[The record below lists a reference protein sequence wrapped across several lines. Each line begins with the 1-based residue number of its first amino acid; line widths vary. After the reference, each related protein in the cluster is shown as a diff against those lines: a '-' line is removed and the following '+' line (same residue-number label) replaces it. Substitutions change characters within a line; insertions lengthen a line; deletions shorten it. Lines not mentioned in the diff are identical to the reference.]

1 MNNLGVIEISKIKHL
16 VDDLTT
22 AYVLSVLI
30 IAILFGILFTVIKK
44 EYHTKIV
51 DFVIYFNTA
60 ITGIYAGIII
70 LYSLIMT

>member
-16 VDDLTT
+16 VDNLTN
-22 AYVLSVLI
+22 AYVLSVVI
-30 IAILFGILFTVIKK
+30 IAILFGISFKVIKK

-60 ITGIYAGIII
+60 ITGIFAGVMI
-70 LYSLIMT
+70 LYILMMT